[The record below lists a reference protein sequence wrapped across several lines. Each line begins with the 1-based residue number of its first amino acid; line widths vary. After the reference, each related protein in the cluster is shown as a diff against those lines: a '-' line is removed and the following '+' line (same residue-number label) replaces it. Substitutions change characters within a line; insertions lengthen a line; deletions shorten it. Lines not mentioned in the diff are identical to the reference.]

1 MAYSEIISILKDV
14 ILAGTAITA
23 VIVAFKGLKTWEH
36 QLKGKS
42 EYELSRR
49 ILVTLFKYR
58 DAINGVRH
66 PAMYAYELSYP
77 PEDKARNMSSEQI
90 NYYGTSKAYRTRS
103 EKVQNEKISLYADL
117 LESEAIW
124 GIDLKNIFKGIYKL
138 ENELFSQIQNYLE
151 LINPNTLD
159 VRKQHIQKITN
170 NNQDIMYDTLAN
182 DDEFRNN
189 MTSEIKKIEKYLKP
203 KLSHEKL

>member
-58 DAINGVRH
+58 DAINGVRQ
-66 PAMYAYELSYP
+66 PAIFAYELPSP
-77 PEDKARNMSSEQI
+77 SEDDAKKMNSKQI
-90 NYYGTSKAYRTRS
+90 RYYGTSKAYQARWK
-103 EKVQNEKISLYADL
+103 KVQNEKTSLYADL

-124 GIDLKNIFKGIYKL
+124 GIDLKNIFNGIYKL
-138 ENELFSQIQNYLE
+138 ENELFFQIQNYLE
-151 LINPNTLD
+151 LINPDTSDEDKPHLQEIRND
-159 VRKQHIQKITN
+159 NRN
-170 NNQDIMYDTLAN
+170 IMYDRLAN
-182 DDEFRNN
+182 DEFRND
-189 MTSEIKKIEKYLKP
+189 MTLEIKNIEKYLKP
-203 KLSHEKL
+203 KLSREKS